1 MKSFLSNEVPMSL
14 PLVQISDPEFTS
26 FLGFPTVTDLERL
39 EADFAI
45 LGIPF
50 GVPYDMRGAAS
61 GASEGPPAVRKRS
74 ARFGRFRDHYD
85 FDLGGDFLAG
95 RAVRIVDCG
104 DVPAD
109 PRDLVGNAGR
119 AVAAVR
125 TVIQR
130 GAVPIVLGGDDSIPG
145 LVLRGFEGRG
155 PIHVLQIDAHIDF
168 RDEIEGIRDGYSSP
182 MRRASEMPWVER
194 IVHVGARGVGSARP
208 SDVADTLK
216 RGNALVTARELRER
230 GVGRVLQEF
239 PEGGNIYIA
248 IDCDGLDPS
257 VMPGTSCPMPGG
269 LSFDEAADL
278 IQGLVRR
285 GHIIGMDIA
294 EFFPSLDIQG
304 LTALT
309 ITRLITILIGTM
321 VRKGGEG
328 IS

>member
-1 MKSFLSNEVPMSL
+1 MTL

-26 FLGFPTVTDLERL
+26 FLGFPTARDLATL
-39 EADFAI
+39 EAEFAI

-61 GASEGPPAVRKRS
+61 GAAEGPQAVRRRS
-74 ARFGRFRDHYD
+74 ARFGRYVDHHD
-85 FDLGGDFLAG
+85 FDLGGTLLAG
-95 RAVRIVDCG
+95 GSARVKDCG

-109 PRDLVGNAGR
+109 PRDLAGNAAR

-125 TVIQR
+125 AIVGR
-130 GAVPIVLGGDDSIPG
+130 GAVPIVLGGDDSIPA
-145 LVLRGFEGRG
+145 LVLRGLEARG

-168 RDEIEGIRDGYSSP
+168 RDEVEGVRDGFSSP

-208 SDVADTLK
+208 SDVADALK
-216 RGNALVTARELRER
+216 RGNALITARELSER
-230 GVGRVLQEF
+230 GVERVLREF
-239 PEGGNIYIA
+239 PKGANVYIA

-269 LSFDEAADL
+269 LSFHEATGL
-278 IQGLVRR
+278 IQGLALR
-285 GHIIGMDIA
+285 GHVVGMDIA

-304 LTALT
+304 LTALA
-309 ITRLITILIGTM
+309 ITRLVTILIGTM
-321 VRKGGEG
+321 ARKEAGGIG
-328 IS
+328 